1 MNDTVKQG
9 LDTGST
15 APHSD
20 TGKAAG
26 KKPRL
31 VTCSRKWIEM
41 VHELP
46 DVREDLVGRVR
57 SRIANGFYEEA
68 ECLDIA
74 IDRFL
79 DDADEVAQ

>member
-1 MNDTVKQG
+1 M
-9 LDTGST
+9 
-15 APHSD
+15 
-20 TGKAAG
+20 G

-31 VTCSRKWIEM
+31 VRCLRKWIEM

-74 IDRFL
+74 TDRFL
-79 DDADEVAQ
+79 DDADEVVQ